1 MLFSLLAAVYRGR
14 GHAAFMIMSVDNWV
28 KFVYN
33 EDWIETCIMN
43 DVTSHEM
50 TGLKCVAT
58 LTDSAPG
65 PWEISG

>member
-33 EDWIETCIMN
+33 E
-43 DVTSHEM
+43 
-50 TGLKCVAT
+50 
-58 LTDSAPG
+58 
-65 PWEISG
+65 